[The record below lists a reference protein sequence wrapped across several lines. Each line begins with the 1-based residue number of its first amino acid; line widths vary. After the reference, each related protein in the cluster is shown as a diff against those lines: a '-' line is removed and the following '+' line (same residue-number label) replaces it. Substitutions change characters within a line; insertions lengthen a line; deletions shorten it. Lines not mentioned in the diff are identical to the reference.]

1 MAYSSQAFS
10 NEWSDGRAS
19 DTDLGGHLLY
29 LGGGLNHSANP
40 TSSTYSLPYGQRAP
54 YQQSYGA
61 SNLRTQG
68 IDSGYGGMS
77 SRVHNEPQLPPSREA
92 LARLHGSVPPIVE
105 RPDIV
110 ITQGMPI
117 PEQKIGWII
126 GSRGSY
132 VKQLEQRSGCSLR
145 ISDDT
150 STEYGIVWRYVMMR
164 GTGIA
169 LMRCKQLIQMRLDRL
184 PPNAEVAQTMN
195 QYGGSHDV
203 LVSAGGDLHQQDEYF
218 R

>member
-1 MAYSSQAFS
+1 M
-10 NEWSDGRAS
+10 
-19 DTDLGGHLLY
+19 
-29 LGGGLNHSANP
+29 
-40 TSSTYSLPYGQRAP
+40 PYGQRAP
-54 YQQSYGA
+54 YQQTYGVGGGSPRPLA
-61 SNLRTQG
+61 GYTGLE
-68 IDSGYGGMS
+68 SGYGTGMP
-77 SRVHNEPQLPPSREA
+77 SRVLIEAQNSPSREA
-92 LARLHGSVPPIVE
+92 LARLHGVPPIVE

-150 STEYGIVWRYVMMR
+150 STEYGVVWRYVMMR

-169 LMRCKQLIQMRLDRL
+169 LMRCKQLIQMRLDLL
-184 PPNAEVAQTMN
+184 PPSAATGAQALSHGRQN
-195 QYGGSHDV
+195 YPAPYEDQYTATGVYNSGIP
-203 LVSAGGDLHQQDEYF
+203 

>member
-1 MAYSSQAFS
+1 M
-10 NEWSDGRAS
+10 
-19 DTDLGGHLLY
+19 
-29 LGGGLNHSANP
+29 
-40 TSSTYSLPYGQRAP
+40 
-54 YQQSYGA
+54 
-61 SNLRTQG
+61 
-68 IDSGYGGMS
+68 
-77 SRVHNEPQLPPSREA
+77 
-92 LARLHGSVPPIVE
+92 PPIVE

-150 STEYGIVWRYVMMR
+150 STEYGVVWRYVMMR

-169 LMRCKQLIQMRLDRL
+169 LMRCKQLIQMRLDLL
-184 PPNAEVAQTMN
+184 PPSAATGAQAL
-195 QYGGSHDV
+195 SHGRQNYPPPYED
-203 LVSAGGDLHQQDEYF
+203 Q
-218 R
+218 

>member
-1 MAYSSQAFS
+1 M
-10 NEWSDGRAS
+10 
-19 DTDLGGHLLY
+19 
-29 LGGGLNHSANP
+29 
-40 TSSTYSLPYGQRAP
+40 
-54 YQQSYGA
+54 
-61 SNLRTQG
+61 
-68 IDSGYGGMS
+68 
-77 SRVHNEPQLPPSREA
+77 
-92 LARLHGSVPPIVE
+92 E

-150 STEYGIVWRYVMMR
+150 STEYGVVWRYVMMR

-169 LMRCKQLIQMRLDRL
+169 LMRCKQLIQMRLDLL
-184 PPNAEVAQTMN
+184 PPSAATGAQALSHGRQN
-195 QYGGSHDV
+195 YPAPYEDQYTATGVYNSGIP
-203 LVSAGGDLHQQDEYF
+203 